1 MASSVLCSGQKEP
14 HAGTLRLSFL
24 NGRVK
29 HIILGIC
36 KKAPSPPHQPLIM
49 LPNWFCARYHP
60 FHVSSCFFK
69 GGHVLIISFMVMK
82 NVCFASQWEIDK
94 REELTLQEPT
104 LVRKVFRVRINK
116 VFIRRSPASFSL
128 GRVKPWMKTW
138 CRGQKANPLIS
149 SSFSSGLNQI
159 LGGKSSFIHT
169 HTQARDMKTL
179 QGFNITRVFCRSV
192 GLLKNSWVK
201 LKIVERGLFHALCWA
216 GPP

>member
-14 HAGTLRLSFL
+14 HAGTLRLSSL

-36 KKAPSPPHQPLIM
+36 KKAPSSDNAAKLILCKISPL
-49 LPNWFCARYHP
+49 
-60 FHVSSCFFK
+60 SCIFMFFLK
-69 GGHVLIISFMVMK
+69 EGIISFMVMK
-82 NVCFASQWEIDK
+82 NVCFAFEWEIDK
-94 REELTLQEPT
+94 GEELALQEPT

-159 LGGKSSFIHT
+159 LGGKSSLIHT